1 VLNARYHEQE
11 AHIIAQAGVPGAIT
25 IATNMAG
32 RGTDIQLGGNP
43 DMLLEDWRAAEI
55 EKGAEPSPEMIAKK
69 RAEIAA
75 EVAVKKKKAL
85 DAGGLYVVG
94 TERHES
100 RRIDNQLR
108 GRSGRQGD
116 PGRSRFFLSLEDD
129 LMRIFGSE
137 RMDGMLKALGL
148 KEDEAIVHPWIN
160 KALEKAQAKVEAR
173 NFDIRKNLL
182 KYDNVMNDQRK
193 AIFEQRR
200 ELLGDADLN
209 ETVAEMRHQVVDDLM
224 ATHIPENSYP
234 EQWDIDGLT
243 EAVKGIFDLDAPIAD
258 WAAEEG
264 IGNAELHERLLKAA
278 DEKTAKKAAD
288 IGPQIM
294 RQIERAVL
302 LQTLD
307 NLWREHLVTL
317 EHLRQVIGLRGY
329 GQRDP
334 LNEYKSESF
343 TLFEHMLAR
352 LREAVTGQ
360 LAHVELAKPDQV
372 PPLEGAELP
381 PMEAHH
387 ADPVTGEDEFALES
401 ANAGGNGKG
410 AAKPAR
416 ARKAGGVNPADPA
429 TWGKVQRNAPCPC
442 GSGKKFKHCHGAY

>member
-1 VLNARYHEQE
+1 
-11 AHIIAQAGVPGAIT
+11 
-25 IATNMAG
+25 
-32 RGTDIQLGGNP
+32 
-43 DMLLEDWRAAEI
+43 
-55 EKGAEPSPEMIAKK
+55 
-69 RAEIAA
+69 
-75 EVAVKKKKAL
+75 
-85 DAGGLYVVG
+85 
-94 TERHES
+94 
-100 RRIDNQLR
+100 
-108 GRSGRQGD
+108 
-116 PGRSRFFLSLEDD
+116 
-129 LMRIFGSE
+129 
-137 RMDGMLKALGL
+137 
-148 KEDEAIVHPWIN
+148 
-160 KALEKAQAKVEAR
+160 
-173 NFDIRKNLL
+173 
-182 KYDNVMNDQRK
+182 MNDQRK

-209 ETVAEMRHQVVDDLM
+209 ETVAEMRHQVIDDLM

-243 EAVKGIFDLDAPIAD
+243 EAVKGIFDFDAPIAD

-278 DEKTAKKAAD
+278 DERTAKKAAD

-360 LAHVELAKPDQV
+360 LAHVELAKPDEV

-416 ARKAGGVNPADPA
+416 ARKSSDVNPADPA
-429 TWGKVQRNAPCPC
+429 TWGKVQRNAVCPC
-442 GSGKKFKHCHGAY
+442 GSGKKFKHCHGAYS